1 MQDFIYESS
10 QGTKINLCKFPYWLN
25 VEPMFDYEWDYTKR
39 ERRRG
44 DIIAGFTKR
53 TQSKSLVLHI
63 AAKTQAIRNN
73 AIDQFNS
80 AIEADIYNGTPGKI
94 WLGEW
99 YTYGYIVAA
108 KNEKWQ
114 YSTPVVKKTITL
126 AREQDSWYRTIVKK
140 SYEADTIVVE
150 PEAWCKN
157 YEDGYD
163 FGVAG
168 CTAFPNG
175 YDYMADFDT
184 RVELV
189 NPDSLPSNFVL
200 TIEGPAERPE
210 INIGDN
216 VIQFNWNVPDG
227 AHLVVDATKK
237 TTMAYLADGSEVNV
251 FGARNPDYYIFE
263 RMPSGIN
270 TVTWN
275 GAFNW
280 EITLIEERSE
290 PRWLTV

>member
-1 MQDFIYESS
+1 MNDFVYENS
-10 QGTKINLCKFPYWLN
+10 QGKRINLCKFPYWLN

-53 TQSKSLVLHI
+53 TQTKSLVLHI
-63 AAKTQAIRNN
+63 LGKTQNIRDN
-73 AIDQFNS
+73 AIDEFNS
-80 AIEADIYNGTPGKI
+80 AIEADIYNGTSGKI
-94 WLGEW
+94 WVGDW
-99 YTYGYIVAA
+99 FTYGYIIAS

-114 YSTPVVKKTITL
+114 YGAPVVKKTITL

-140 SYEADTIVVE
+140 SYEGNAIVVE
-150 PEAWCKN
+150 PEAWCKT
-157 YEDGYD
+157 YADRHD
-163 FGVAG
+163 FA
-168 CTAFPNG
+168 
-175 YDYMADFDT
+175 YDYMTDFDT

-189 NPDSLPSNFVL
+189 NPDSLPSNFIL
-200 TIEGPAERPE
+200 TIQGPADRPA
-210 INIGDN
+210 IHIGDN
-216 VIQFNWNVPDG
+216 VIEFNYSLPDG

-237 TTMAYLADGSEVNV
+237 TTIAYLADGTEVNV

-275 GAFNW
+275 GVFNW
-280 EITLIEERSE
+280 EIMLIEERSE